1 MATFNPTGTSSMFFF
16 FSTSDEDQLEG
27 INTLPVRRHKY
38 TATKIALK
46 LIVNLPSLRVVC
58 QRRAK
63 DQEILKTFTWTC
75 SPPNKPRDVA
85 EISKKKRK
93 EEKTTARKNRDLAD
107 TYLR

>member
-1 MATFNPTGTSSMFFF
+1 MFF

-63 DQEILKTFTWTC
+63 DQEILKTFSWTC

-85 EISKKKRK
+85 EISKKRK

>member
-1 MATFNPTGTSSMFFF
+1 MSRESV
-16 FSTSDEDQLEG
+16 LE
-27 INTLPVRRHKY
+27 NM
-38 TATKIALK
+38 KIALK
-46 LIVNLPSLRVVC
+46 LVVNLPSLRVVC

-85 EISKKKRK
+85 EISKKRK
-93 EEKTTARKNRDLAD
+93 EEKMRERKNRDLAD

>member
-1 MATFNPTGTSSMFFF
+1 MATFNPTGTSSMFF

-75 SPPNKPRDVA
+75 SPPNKPRDLA
-85 EISKKKRK
+85 EISKKKKR
-93 EEKTTARKNRDLAD
+93 RKNDSKKKS
-107 TYLR
+107 